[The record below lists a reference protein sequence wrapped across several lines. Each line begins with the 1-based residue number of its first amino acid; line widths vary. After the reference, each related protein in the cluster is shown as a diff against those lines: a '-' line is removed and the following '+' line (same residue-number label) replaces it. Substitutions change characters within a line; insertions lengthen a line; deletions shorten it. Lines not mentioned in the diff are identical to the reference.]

1 VIETLFPLDPL
12 RQRIVVAGQPGHV
25 LELWF
30 ARLLRDAFA
39 LVATDGY
46 RLFPE
51 VAANALSSATGQALT
66 GDAVRGIV
74 AGFAEL
80 EPHPHVGPAMH
91 RARES
96 GIRVIR
102 LINGSAQITDTLLRR
117 AGVREHV
124 EQVLSVDP
132 MRRWKPAP
140 EIYRHATHTCKC
152 RRIGWR
158 WSRRTA
164 GTPTAPQCWTGHRVV
179 SRLEGRHPD
188 LFDPADVTGDDLVS
202 VVDGLLA
209 LPAN

>member
-140 EIYRHATHTCKC
+140 EI
-152 RRIGWR
+152 
-158 WSRRTA
+158 
-164 GTPTAPQCWTGHRVV
+164 
-179 SRLEGRHPD
+179 
-188 LFDPADVTGDDLVS
+188 
-202 VVDGLLA
+202 
-209 LPAN
+209 